1 MKTPKQNK
9 NKFEEMTE
17 EATLDC
23 YGEYEPFC
31 GWACT
36 LEEKLPLPLPCLVL
50 GEEATLTSIEQ
61 DENGTS
67 IVGVI
72 KKGKH
77 KIRVPAQ
84 DINLKDKKAKYAEWL
99 DAYRHWL
106 G

>member
-1 MKTPKQNK
+1 MKKMKPN
-9 NKFEEMTE
+9 NSKFERMAE

-23 YGEYEPFC
+23 YGEYEQFC

-36 LEEKLPLPLPCLVL
+36 LEEKLPLPLSCVVL
-50 GEEATLTSIEQ
+50 GEEATLTKIEQ

-67 IVGVI
+67 ILGVI

-84 DINLKDKKAKYAEWL
+84 DIELTNKKVEHAQWL
-99 DAYRHWL
+99 AYSITL
-106 G
+106 SY